1 MSILF
6 ASVIFL
12 LLLQLIKQSMDRLH
26 AILLIVFFFIFVQ
39 FVIRRQLIPFW
50 QLLEE
55 TFRQAPYT
63 KGLLFTAL
71 LLILSD
77 LFCEL
82 LAQMEY
88 DAFATIVKLSI
99 RLTLVG
105 YWFNELQPAFKSVL
119 ELLGR
124 LQ

>member
-6 ASVIFL
+6 ASVVFI

-26 AILLIVFFFIFVQ
+26 SIILIVFFFIFVQ
-39 FVIRRQLIPFW
+39 FVVRGQLIPFW
-50 QLLEE
+50 QVLEE
-55 TFRQAPYT
+55 TFNKAPYA
-63 KGLLFTAL
+63 KGLLFTAF
-71 LLILSD
+71 LLILSE

-82 LAQMEY
+82 LDQMEY
-88 DAFATIVKLSI
+88 EAFSTVVKLSI

-105 YWFNELQPAFKSVL
+105 YWFNELQPAFKSVM
-119 ELLGR
+119 ELLER

>member
-1 MSILF
+1 
-6 ASVIFL
+6 
-12 LLLQLIKQSMDRLH
+12 MDRLH
-26 AILLIVFFFIFVQ
+26 AIILIVFFFIFAQ
-39 FVIRRQLIPFW
+39 FVIRRQLIPSW

-55 TFRQAPYT
+55 TFRKAPYT
-63 KGLLFTAL
+63 KGLLFTAF

-88 DAFATIVKLSI
+88 DAFATVVKLSI

-119 ELLGR
+119 ELLER